1 MSMRLQAKMMEKLS
15 SHIEESYL
23 RQQDVVVLEN
33 VPAEM
38 TFAATQGFMEHESQR
53 HDYLPCYHMIGQI
66 KEIRGDFPFN
76 VTALYFSEADSQRL
90 EKDIIYYPSP
100 EELAHIIQTGKFYS
114 KHFTIPPILSSNDY
128 TLPCLVNLMIV
139 PPPNQASYEANL
151 SSPFVDLED
160 EEKMNLP
167 IFYIGIIGTGVSRKN
182 DRLLDYYGIDIEPGY
197 QHFVLT
203 AESSGYTD
211 PPLLEYMTAPVVE
224 EEEQRQSIDEYY
236 ITPEEEAQMLHSAAE
251 RQAAAEREA
260 SAQVSL
266 DAQADFH
273 QASPED
279 AVSAQA
285 DRVISRRMEAKF
297 DGKPMSLETL
307 REIEKRQRADEPAVE
322 NEAEA
327 EYKDESKVDES
338 FLDDTPTT
346 DKLTEPDT
354 PQQKAEVKMDLNPE
368 GNAYV
373 EEKREEKKEQGEDV
387 LNEEYHENAK
397 MQGADVEDAREQTKI
412 DEAHAKDI
420 ALDAAVAQQQEAAKK
435 EESRKSSKSG
445 KGGKKG
451 KTPVD
456 PQQQADVKMDLN
468 PEANSYVTDKRDGS
482 DKKASAKEDVPK
494 DRTDAE
500 HMAGADV
507 ADAKAQAKVDE
518 ARARDAARDVAVD
531 QQQKHREVTDNLQ
544 EIADKYDDQKA
555 DRDGGDTEYI

>member
-1 MSMRLQAKMMEKLS
+1 MSMRLQAKLMEKLS

-76 VTALYFSEADSQRL
+76 VTALYFSEADNQRL

-114 KHFTIPPILSSNDY
+114 KYFTVPPILSSNDY

-139 PPPNQASYEANL
+139 PPPNQVSYEANL

-167 IFYIGIIGTGVSRKN
+167 IFYIGLIGTGVSRKN

-211 PPLLEYMTAPVVE
+211 PPLLEYMTAPVIE
-224 EEEQRQSIDEYY
+224 EQEQRQNVDEYY

-279 AVSAQA
+279 AVIAQA
-285 DRVISRRMEAKF
+285 DRVISRRMGAKF
-297 DGKPMSLETL
+297 EGKPMSLETL
-307 REIEKRQRADEPAVE
+307 REIEKRQKGADEPVVE
-322 NEAEA
+322 EEQAETEAQT
-327 EYKDESKVDES
+327 DES
-338 FLDDTPTT
+338 FLGDEPKPET
-346 DKLTEPDT
+346 KLTEPDT
-354 PQQKAEVKMDLNPE
+354 LQQKAEVKMDLNTE

-373 EEKREEKKEQGEDV
+373 EEAREEKKEKGEDV
-387 LNEEYHENAK
+387 LIEEHHETAK

-420 ALDAAVAQQQEAAKK
+420 ALDAAVAQQQAEIAREEAVKAAQAK
-435 EESRKSSKSG
+435 S
-445 KGGKKG
+445 
-451 KTPVD
+451 KTPLD
-456 PQQQADVKMDLN
+456 PQQQAEVKMDLN
-468 PEANSYVTDKRDGS
+468 TESNRYVTDKRDAD
-482 DKKASAKEDVPK
+482 DKKPVGKEDVPK

-518 ARARDAARDVAVD
+518 ARARDAARDVAVEQ
-531 QQQKHREVTDNLQ
+531 QQQKHREVSDSMQ
-544 EIADKYDDQKA
+544 EITDKYDKEKS
-555 DRDGGDTEYI
+555 DRQGGDTEYI

>member
-1 MSMRLQAKMMEKLS
+1 MSMRLQAKLMEKLS

-76 VTALYFSEADSQRL
+76 VTALYFSEADNQRL

-114 KHFTIPPILSSNDY
+114 KYFTVPPILSSNDY

-139 PPPNQASYEANL
+139 PPPNQVSYEANL

-167 IFYIGIIGTGVSRKN
+167 IFYIGLIGTGVSRKN

-211 PPLLEYMTAPVVE
+211 PPLLEYMTAPVIE
-224 EEEQRQSIDEYY
+224 EQEQRQNVDEYY

-279 AVSAQA
+279 AVIAQA
-285 DRVISRRMEAKF
+285 DRVISRRMGAKF
-297 DGKPMSLETL
+297 EGKPMSLETL
-307 REIEKRQRADEPAVE
+307 REIEKRQKGADEPVVE
-322 NEAEA
+322 EEQAETEAQT
-327 EYKDESKVDES
+327 DES
-338 FLDDTPTT
+338 FLGDEPKPET
-346 DKLTEPDT
+346 KLTEPDT
-354 PQQKAEVKMDLNPE
+354 LQQKAEVKMDLNTE

-373 EEKREEKKEQGEDV
+373 EEAREEKKEKGEDV
-387 LNEEYHENAK
+387 LIEEHHETAK

-420 ALDAAVAQQQEAAKK
+420 ALDAAVAQQQAEIAREEAVKAAQAK
-435 EESRKSSKSG
+435 S
-445 KGGKKG
+445 
-451 KTPVD
+451 KTPLD
-456 PQQQADVKMDLN
+456 PQQQAEVKMDLN
-468 PEANSYVTDKRDGS
+468 PESNRYVTDKRDAD
-482 DKKASAKEDVPK
+482 DKKPVGKEDVPK

-518 ARARDAARDVAVD
+518 ARARDAARDVAVEQ
-531 QQQKHREVTDNLQ
+531 QQQKHREVSDSMQ
-544 EIADKYDDQKA
+544 EITDKYDKEKS
-555 DRDGGDTEYI
+555 DRQGGDTEYI

>member
-1 MSMRLQAKMMEKLS
+1 MSMRLQAKLMEKLS

-76 VTALYFSEADSQRL
+76 VTALYFSEADNQRL

-114 KHFTIPPILSSNDY
+114 KYFTVPPILSSNDY

-139 PPPNQASYEANL
+139 PPPNQVSYEANL

-167 IFYIGIIGTGVSRKN
+167 IFYIGLIGTGVSRKN

-211 PPLLEYMTAPVVE
+211 PPLLEYMTAPVIE
-224 EEEQRQSIDEYY
+224 EQEQRQNVDEYY

-279 AVSAQA
+279 AVIAQA
-285 DRVISRRMEAKF
+285 DRVISRRMGAKF
-297 DGKPMSLETL
+297 EGKPMSLETL
-307 REIEKRQRADEPAVE
+307 REIEKRQKGADEPVVE
-322 NEAEA
+322 EEQAETEAQT
-327 EYKDESKVDES
+327 DES
-338 FLDDTPTT
+338 FLGDEPKPET
-346 DKLTEPDT
+346 KLTEPDT
-354 PQQKAEVKMDLNPE
+354 LQQKAEVKMDLNTE

-373 EEKREEKKEQGEDV
+373 EEAREEKKEKGEDV
-387 LNEEYHENAK
+387 LTEEHHETAK

-420 ALDAAVAQQQEAAKK
+420 ALDAAVAQQQAEIAREEAVKAAQAK
-435 EESRKSSKSG
+435 S
-445 KGGKKG
+445 
-451 KTPVD
+451 KTPLD
-456 PQQQADVKMDLN
+456 PQQQAEVKMDLN
-468 PEANSYVTDKRDGS
+468 PESNRYVTDKRDAD
-482 DKKASAKEDVPK
+482 DKKPVGKEDVPK

-518 ARARDAARDVAVD
+518 ARARDAARDVAVEQ
-531 QQQKHREVTDNLQ
+531 QQQKHREVSDSMQ
-544 EIADKYDDQKA
+544 EITDKYDKEKS
-555 DRDGGDTEYI
+555 DRQGGDTEYI